1 MALYAFDG
9 TRDDDEALGTDAASL
24 AKETNVGRIYRD
36 YESQT
41 HAQGINSVYV
51 HGVGTKFGAIGAVVG
66 GAFGAGWLS
75 RINETYDKL
84 CAAYIA
90 GDRVIDV
97 VGFSRGSALALD
109 FVNKINKDGVKKD
122 GAVIEAHPA
131 VRFLGLFDVVPA
143 FGVASLGFIFSS
155 FNPLHHLNLPANV
168 QHCFHAMALD
178 ERRASFEVKR
188 VAGAYEVWFRGVHSD
203 IGGGN
208 ENLGHNNIALR
219 WMYRKAIACGL
230 RWMYRKAI
238 ACGLPLTMA
247 RFDDHSCVPVDKIR
261 PNFFSDASVATSRSV
276 NSTDWIHYT
285 VAQHTVLSDEHCK
298 KFPMIC
304 PVETEV
310 FERERITIPAAD
322 AV

>member
-9 TRDDDEALGTDAASL
+9 TRDDDEALGTDAAAL

-36 YESQT
+36 YDSQT
-41 HAQGINSVYV
+41 KAQGVRNVYV

-75 RINETYDKL
+75 RIEETYHDL
-84 CAAYIA
+84 CETYAL
-90 GDRVIDV
+90 GDHTIDV

-109 FVNKINKDGVKKD
+109 FVNKLNKDGVKKD
-122 GAVIEAHPA
+122 GKVIEPHPA

-143 FGVASLGFIFSS
+143 FGVANLGFVFSS

-168 QHCFHAMALD
+168 QHAFHAMALD

-219 WMYRKAIACGL
+219 WMY
-230 RWMYRKAI
+230 YKAI

-247 RFDDHSCVPVDKIR
+247 RFGDRTCAPADRIK
-261 PNFFSDASVATSRSV
+261 PNFFSDASIATSRSV

-285 VAQHTVLSDEHCK
+285 VAQHTVLQDEHCK
-298 KFPMIC
+298 KFPATC
-304 PVETEV
+304 LVETEA
-310 FERERITIPAAD
+310 FERERIAVPAVD
-322 AV
+322 TV